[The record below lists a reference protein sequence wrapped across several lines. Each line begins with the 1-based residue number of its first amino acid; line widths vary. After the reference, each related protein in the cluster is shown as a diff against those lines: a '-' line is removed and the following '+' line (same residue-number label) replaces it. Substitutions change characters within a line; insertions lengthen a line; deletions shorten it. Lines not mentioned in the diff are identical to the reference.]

1 MSTIDPVLA
10 GSKNVCAFLD
20 MLAKSEGT
28 SNAPNTK
35 NDGYDVI
42 VGGGIFTDYSDHPR
56 IMVDLPN
63 LGIKSSAAGRYQVLA
78 HMFDV
83 YKVQL
88 NLPDF
93 SPLSQDKIAIQMMRE
108 CHAIAML
115 QNGNITGA
123 IISCGSRWASL
134 PNNSYGQHQN
144 TVTNLIESYQKAG
157 GTVA

>member
-1 MSTIDPVLA
+1 MSVIDPILA
-10 GSKNVCAFLD
+10 GGANVCAFLD

-56 IMVDLPN
+56 VMVDLPN

-78 HMFDV
+78 HMFDA

-108 CHAIAML
+108 CHAISRLAAGDI
-115 QNGNITGA
+115 QGA
-123 IISCGSRWASL
+123 IIACNSRWASL
-134 PNNSYGQHQN
+134 PGNTYGQHQQAL
-144 TVTNLIESYQKAG
+144 TMLVSAYESSG
-157 GTVA
+157 GTTA